1 MNCPSCGNPVPD
13 DARFCPN
20 CGHLLVHTEE
30 RRIVTVLFADL
41 VGFTGQAENMD
52 PERVK
57 HLIDLTFERL
67 VADITAFG
75 GTVDKIIGDAIVALF
90 GAPIAHEDDPERAVR
105 AALRMQRSMAEVTS
119 EWPTEARI
127 RIGITTG
134 EVLTGAVTAAGDYTA
149 MGDTVNLASRLQGLA
164 RAGEILVGEFTHDVT
179 RSVIRYEERGL
190 VGVRGREGEVRIWA
204 ALDEAAPPG
213 RRRRDERTP
222 LVGRNI
228 EHLQLT
234 TAVDTSVARRR
245 AHLLLVLGE
254 AGIGKTRLVGEVAA
268 AAESTHG
275 AMVLEGRVV
284 PYGETNPYRAIADA
298 LSGSCGLERFDT
310 RAVALERLGGLVR
323 GVVPDD
329 QEELVERMTTSL
341 LHVLGYET
349 PIRSLPPEREREEIA
364 YGLGEFLAACSDSSP
379 VVLVLS
385 DINWADQPL
394 LTLLESLLARLSGR
408 PFVVLA
414 TARWTAEDERWVVPP
429 GRHNTVVLNLD
440 PLSLMASGRLVRAFL
455 GVDVSDELVE
465 ILYERSGGNPFFLEE
480 LATLLREAG
489 LVGAGARIDV
499 IDQLGE
505 LPDTLR
511 GLVAARLDA
520 LTADERAMVEDASV
534 IGRRGPVYSLLLMAE
549 RQSRPGAEKTFARLV
564 DKDIFATTDEGWV
577 FRSELVRDV
586 AYSMLTKTVRAR
598 SHIAIGEWMA
608 AKFEADS
615 GAANPGVIARH
626 FYSAAV
632 LTPDIGGS
640 PGAGTELVDTALQ
653 WLETAADW
661 AERSHSN
668 YAAGRFHAQRLELL
682 TEDDPRRIAA
692 HLGRARARLG
702 LRELAGAL
710 YDARE
715 ALAEALRVGDAV
727 SEAHSLNLLGDI
739 ATAESDHI
747 RALDVLTRAVKR
759 WRELG
764 QWGGLAEALRL
775 RGMAAMGM
783 GDREAAEADFEKA
796 LDIFVELEDS
806 SGEAWCQQNLAW
818 LSFELGHIADAEARL
833 DRAVQLFARNSD
845 AGGLG
850 WALGLAAFV
859 RFHLGDSEEAESI
872 AQLVLTEA
880 RKRGDRFGEAM
891 MNLLLASITL
901 WSGRCQ
907 EAVDLAEQAL
917 QIFRDTGQKYGEVQS
932 LGTLARAKA
941 AVGRM
946 SESRRLL
953 TECMEAATEIPGEPL
968 KAFSHMV
975 AGATAVQSGD
985 PETSLAMLDRSQADR
1000 EPDLDMRI
1008 LGSMDRWVTRSMAY
1022 LQLGRVADARAVL
1035 AAIEEGGPEKKGP
1048 YFQTVSAM
1056 VELLEGDT
1064 AAAMARATGTLDTGR
1079 ATYLDRRT
1087 ALLVIALSHTRNGD
1101 EEQAITAFDAALA
1114 AVDSTDSRLS
1124 QTLVRIARAIAYRAL
1139 DRPDADA
1146 REAEAEAASDALGVG
1161 VEGWRRL
1168 YCEAVGVEPRPVRV
1182 GPGPIRSD

>member
-1 MNCPSCGNPVPD
+1 
-13 DARFCPN
+13 
-20 CGHLLVHTEE
+20 
-30 RRIVTVLFADL
+30 
-41 VGFTGQAENMD
+41 
-52 PERVK
+52 
-57 HLIDLTFERL
+57 
-67 VADITAFG
+67 
-75 GTVDKIIGDAIVALF
+75 
-90 GAPIAHEDDPERAVR
+90 
-105 AALRMQRSMAEVTS
+105 
-119 EWPTEARI
+119 
-127 RIGITTG
+127 
-134 EVLTGAVTAAGDYTA
+134 
-149 MGDTVNLASRLQGLA
+149 
-164 RAGEILVGEFTHDVT
+164 
-179 RSVIRYEERGL
+179 
-190 VGVRGREGEVRIWA
+190 
-204 ALDEAAPPG
+204 
-213 RRRRDERTP
+213 
-222 LVGRNI
+222 
-228 EHLQLT
+228 
-234 TAVDTSVARRR
+234 
-245 AHLLLVLGE
+245 
-254 AGIGKTRLVGEVAA
+254 
-268 AAESTHG
+268 
-275 AMVLEGRVV
+275 
-284 PYGETNPYRAIADA
+284 
-298 LSGSCGLERFDT
+298 
-310 RAVALERLGGLVR
+310 
-323 GVVPDD
+323 
-329 QEELVERMTTSL
+329 
-341 LHVLGYET
+341 
-349 PIRSLPPEREREEIA
+349 
-364 YGLGEFLAACSDSSP
+364 
-379 VVLVLS
+379 
-385 DINWADQPL
+385 
-394 LTLLESLLARLSGR
+394 
-408 PFVVLA
+408 
-414 TARWTAEDERWVVPP
+414 
-429 GRHNTVVLNLD
+429 
-440 PLSLMASGRLVRAFL
+440 
-455 GVDVSDELVE
+455 
-465 ILYERSGGNPFFLEE
+465 
-480 LATLLREAG
+480 
-489 LVGAGARIDV
+489 
-499 IDQLGE
+499 
-505 LPDTLR
+505 
-511 GLVAARLDA
+511 
-520 LTADERAMVEDASV
+520 
-534 IGRRGPVYSLLLMAE
+534 
-549 RQSRPGAEKTFARLV
+549 
-564 DKDIFATTDEGWV
+564 
-577 FRSELVRDV
+577 
-586 AYSMLTKTVRAR
+586 
-598 SHIAIGEWMA
+598 
-608 AKFEADS
+608 
-615 GAANPGVIARH
+615 
-626 FYSAAV
+626 
-632 LTPDIGGS
+632 GS

-682 TEDDPRRIAA
+682 AEDDPRRIAA

-747 RALDVLTRAVKR
+747 RALDVLTRAIDR